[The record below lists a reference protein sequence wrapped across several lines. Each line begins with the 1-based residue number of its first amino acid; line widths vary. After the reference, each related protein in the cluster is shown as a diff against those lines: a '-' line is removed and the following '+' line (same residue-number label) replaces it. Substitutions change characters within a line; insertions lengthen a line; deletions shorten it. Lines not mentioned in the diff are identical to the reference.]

1 MIKKEVEEDPTFVHS
16 SSPHFKSGNLNST
29 SASKSKSVTN
39 TLPAPQISISAV
51 KPNVSIT
58 PISSRN
64 SPSGITASGDKGGSM
79 SKPPSSSGGSGG
91 IEIIPLSRVE
101 VAASGLSS
109 SHSGDVHK
117 SSTSS
122 SLKEFRPD
130 SSDKRKS
137 GSLGSNSGSSNSS
150 SSSSKKRK
158 YDDNGSNRG
167 SSSSSSGKTSSAPR
181 VE

>member
-1 MIKKEVEEDPTFVHS
+1 MIF
-16 SSPHFKSGNLNST
+16 
-29 SASKSKSVTN
+29 
-39 TLPAPQISISAV
+39 
-51 KPNVSIT
+51 
-58 PISSRN
+58 
-64 SPSGITASGDKGGSM
+64 
-79 SKPPSSSGGSGG
+79 SGGSGG
-91 IEIIPLSRVE
+91 IEIIPLSRAE

-122 SLKEFRPD
+122 NLKEFRPD

-158 YDDNGSNRG
+158 YDDNGLVG
-167 SSSSSSGKTSSAPR
+167 I
-181 VE
+181 EL